1 MDEFRDPSAVIV
13 SNSVT
18 EQPHLFQICVND
30 VQHIV
35 PVLLQ
40 NRGPHLGGA
49 LGQPDG
55 RGEST
60 RRKVENVLLILF
72 LLKDRQSQ
80 SERGD
85 VRDMRHVC
93 GVHVVA
99 VSVHKERTHI
109 QRIIQSLNHLDR
121 LRI

>member
-1 MDEFRDPSAVIV
+1 M
-13 SNSVT
+13 
-18 EQPHLFQICVND
+18 
-30 VQHIV
+30 QHIV
-35 PVLLQ
+35 PVLRQ
-40 NRGPHLGGA
+40 DRGPHLGGT

-60 RRKVENVLLILF
+60 RRKVKDVLLILF

-80 SERGD
+80 GERGD

-99 VSVHKERTHI
+99 VGVHKERTHI
-109 QRIIQSLNHLDR
+109 QRIIQFLNHLDR